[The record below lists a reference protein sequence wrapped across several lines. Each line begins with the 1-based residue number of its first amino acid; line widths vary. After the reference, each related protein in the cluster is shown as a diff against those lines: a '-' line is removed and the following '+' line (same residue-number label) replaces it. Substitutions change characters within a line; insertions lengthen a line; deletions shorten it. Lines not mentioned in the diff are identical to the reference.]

1 MAVRHGYGKIAGT
14 DALVFAYDTGDT
26 RNSYR
31 GEPTT
36 NLVTNPT
43 FIGTSNTQTGG
54 PSRNWYFSGD
64 TSATGF
70 QFYDAATAPIP
81 LKFPDEGAVITTGP
95 NGTSNRRI
103 YYNGTVEPNT
113 TYTLS
118 YWIYSTTYGS
128 IATYFFTYKA
138 DGTGTTSPSYGQ
150 GFTPGEWTLIQK
162 TFTTPADTGNT
173 RNVNWG
179 PVISAG
185 TNSLFAMQ
193 RFQIEAN
200 TKATPFVNGTR
211 SATQG
216 LLDLTG
222 NRTIDLANVSFDS
235 NSQVTFDGTND
246 YLSFPYTQS
255 SPNLFSVETV
265 FYHTAHSSDT
275 NIGHILVM
283 PYNGYNAW
291 IYSLNGTDSKLQLR
305 HHNYS
310 ASSTSYN
317 VAYTTG
323 LDLNKWYHTMATDDG
338 TNVKLYV
345 NGELVKTQ
353 ASATS
358 TTNGTMTCK
367 VGSWP
372 TSNTSFAGD
381 IPVVKIYNR
390 ALTAQEVASNY
401 NHYKSRFGI

>member
-1 MAVRHGYGKIAGT
+1 MAVRHGYGKIAGA

-36 NLVTNPT
+36 NL
-43 FIGTSNTQTGG
+43 
-54 PSRNWYFSGD
+54 
-64 TSATGF
+64 
-70 QFYDAATAPIP
+70 
-81 LKFPDEGAVITTGP
+81 LP
-95 NGTSNRRI
+95 NGVAAGHNSGGYGNVVTVTDATTEKGPGWKKVTISNRGSNFRI
-103 YYNGTVEPNT
+103 IQW
-113 TYTLS
+113 TYLS
-118 YWIYSTTYGS
+118 MSANIMYCHSVVFDWGNMRDKGYFIY
-128 IATYFFTYKA
+128 F
-138 DGTGTTSPSYGQ
+138 DGTGT
-150 GFTPGEWTLIQK
+150 
-162 TFTTPADTGNT
+162 
-173 RNVNWG
+173 
-179 PVISAG
+179 
-185 TNSLFAMQ
+185 
-193 RFQIEAN
+193 
-200 TKATPFVNGTR
+200 GTR
-211 SATQG
+211 SYYRPGDYVNTGSTNINSTMPDGKFAGTITHTASHLHAFFIGNYTTGVSGLDDYFYYKEYQVEVNSHPTQYTASTRSSTQG

-255 SPNLFSVETV
+255 NPNLFSVETV

-283 PYNGYNAW
+283 PYNGSNAW

-323 LDLNKWYHTMATDDG
+323 LDLNKWYHTVATDDG

-390 ALTAQEVASNY
+390 ALTADEVRNNY
-401 NHYKSRFGI
+401 NLYRTRFNI